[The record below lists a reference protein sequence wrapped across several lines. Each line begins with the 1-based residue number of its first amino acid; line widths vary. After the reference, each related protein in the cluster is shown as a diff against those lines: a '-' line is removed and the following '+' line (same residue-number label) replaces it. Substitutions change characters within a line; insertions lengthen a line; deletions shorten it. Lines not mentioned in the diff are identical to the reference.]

1 MVEGKVVLVTG
12 AGGGIGRDIALAMA
26 RHGARV
32 VVNDIGA
39 AVDGAGHSAGPAQ
52 QVVDE
57 IHALGGEAVPNTDSV
72 ADAAAAARMVQCAV
86 DNFGRIDAVV
96 NNAGILRDRFFHKM
110 SVGMAPIMRLQA
122 KGAMQLERTLNFSMS
137 SAIDFDS
144 AAMPSLAAA

>member
-57 IHALGGEAVPNTDSV
+57 IHALGKLSV
-72 ADAAAAARMVQCAV
+72 NSRTTIAAGLYPV
-86 DNFGRIDAVV
+86 
-96 NNAGILRDRFFHKM
+96 
-110 SVGMAPIMRLQA
+110 
-122 KGAMQLERTLNFSMS
+122 
-137 SAIDFDS
+137 
-144 AAMPSLAAA
+144 